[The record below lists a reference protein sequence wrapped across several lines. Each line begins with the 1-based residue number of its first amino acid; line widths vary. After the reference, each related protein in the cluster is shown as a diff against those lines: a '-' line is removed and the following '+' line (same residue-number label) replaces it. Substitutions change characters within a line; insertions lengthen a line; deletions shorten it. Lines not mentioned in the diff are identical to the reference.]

1 MIECN
6 KWERCTNNHMCNLC
20 ANEIKIKTEKFI
32 TQLNTILKDNFDY
45 VSLDTTLKVAKAL
58 MERGWVEV

>member
-1 MIECN
+1 MIECS
-6 KWERCTNNHMCNLC
+6 KREKYMC
-20 ANEIKIKTEKFI
+20 ANEIEINAENFI

-45 VSLDTTLKVAKAL
+45 VPLDTTLKVAKAL